1 MNLPGIAFSSVSEFF
16 AMGGHALY
24 VWSAWGLTAACL
36 VGLVIATRLSRRA
49 LESDIRR
56 RLRRDASRHS
66 SHRSSHR
73 ASHRSSHQ
81 ASRHSSR
88 D

>member
-1 MNLPGIAFSSVSEFF
+1 MNLPGIAFTSVSEFF

-49 LESDIRR
+49 LETDIRR

-66 SHRSSHR
+66 SHPASHR

-81 ASRHSSR
+81 ASRHTSR

>member
-1 MNLPGIAFSSVSEFF
+1 MNLPGTAFSSVSEFF

-49 LESDIRR
+49 LEADIRR

-66 SHRSSHR
+66 SHPASHR

-81 ASRHSSR
+81 VSRHSSR

>member
-1 MNLPGIAFSSVSEFF
+1 MNLPGIAFSNVSEFF

-66 SHRSSHR
+66 SHPASHR